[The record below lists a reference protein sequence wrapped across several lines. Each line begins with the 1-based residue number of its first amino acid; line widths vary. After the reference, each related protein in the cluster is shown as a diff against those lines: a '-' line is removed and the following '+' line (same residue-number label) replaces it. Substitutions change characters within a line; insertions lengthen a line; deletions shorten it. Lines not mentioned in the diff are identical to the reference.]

1 MTKYFSGSIKTIVLF
16 LLIVLSQRISAQ
28 SAVRDS
34 FYVANWNV
42 ENLFDTVDNPDKN
55 DEEFLP
61 GSKKE
66 WNDYRYE
73 TKIHNLATVINYMN
87 GGCGPDILGVEE
99 VENIMV
105 LKNLT
110 YSMRSRDY
118 VMVYR
123 DSPDERGIATALIY
137 DRSVFMIDSV
147 AAIIV
152 KLPNERPTR
161 NILHVVL
168 IHKKS
173 NQKIHVYVNHWPSRS
188 GGEEKSEPNRIA
200 AAEVLKASLDT
211 LARTNPN
218 SEVIILGDFNDN
230 PNDES
235 IVKKLGAH
243 DYDCTTNELPKE
255 MFVDIAAKKYENG
268 KGSYLYY
275 GKWEMI
281 DQIILSKSLFEK
293 DRIMYGCN
301 SFEII
306 KPEFMVFK
314 EGKRMGGAIPT
325 YEGNRYIGGYSDHF
339 PVGAKFFVKDKK

>member
-1 MTKYFSGSIKTIVLF
+1 MMKYFSGSVKTIGIVLL
-16 LLIVLSQRISAQ
+16 LLISQKISAQ

-42 ENLFDTVDNPDKN
+42 ENLFDTIDNPNKN
-55 DEEFLP
+55 DDEFLP

-73 TKIHNLATVINYMN
+73 TKIYNLSRVINYIN
-87 GGCGPDILGVEE
+87 QGCGPDILGVEE
-99 VENIMV
+99 VENINV
-105 LKNLT
+105 LKSLT
-110 YSMRSRDY
+110 YSLRSRDY

-137 DRSVFMIDSV
+137 DRSIFMIDSV
-147 AAIIV
+147 ADLHV
-152 KLPNERPTR
+152 ELPTKYPTR
-161 NILHVVL
+161 DILHVVL

-173 NQKIHVYVNHWPSRS
+173 KNKIHVYVNHWPSRR

-200 AAEVLKASLDT
+200 AAEVLKASIDT
-211 LARTNPN
+211 LNQTAPN
-218 SEVIILGDFNDN
+218 SEVIIIGDFNDN
-230 PNDES
+230 PNDGS
-235 IVKKLGAH
+235 IVNTLH
-243 DYDCTTNELPKE
+243 TQDYDCTQSEPPKE
-255 MFVDIAAKKYENG
+255 NFINIADKKFENG
-268 KGSYLYY
+268 DGSYLYS

-293 DRIMYGCN
+293 DKIMYGCN

-314 EGKRMGGAIPT
+314 EGKRKGGAIPT

-339 PVGAKFFVKDKK
+339 PVGAKFYVKDKP